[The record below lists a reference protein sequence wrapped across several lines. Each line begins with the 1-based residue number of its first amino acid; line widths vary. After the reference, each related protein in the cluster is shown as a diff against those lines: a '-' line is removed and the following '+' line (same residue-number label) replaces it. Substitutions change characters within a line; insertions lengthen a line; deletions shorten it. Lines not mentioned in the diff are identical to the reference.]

1 MVVVPL
7 LIVVTSSPWWLTIR
21 PWMLSVAMVISTCIV
36 FLPVCSSTFLIRSWM
51 LPQLLVVIDSVVTI
65 PL

>member
-7 LIVVTSSPWWLTIR
+7 LIVVTSSPWWLMIR